1 MNDENSKSEAEKLF
15 ISMVMGDTYRKFL
28 EETRHQKELKL

>member
-15 ISMVMGDTYRKFL
+15 ISMVMRDTYRKFL
-28 EETRHQKELKL
+28 EETRH